1 MVNMQVRSIREAQ
14 VSGKRALVRVDF
26 NVPIKDGK
34 VVDDLRIRAAV
45 PTLEFLQHAGASKIV
60 LLTHVGRP
68 EGKVVEGLRVAPVE
82 ARLRELT
89 AVPFELRENLRFD
102 PREEKNDEGFARE
115 LAALGDVYVNDAFA
129 VSHRASASLV
139 AITKFLPSYAGLLVE
154 EEINRLSKAL
164 TPPAGA
170 VAVIGGAKFETKQPL
185 IAKLLSRYSALL
197 LGGALGND
205 VIKARGMPF
214 GASLISSVPVPINI
228 ASDEKL
234 FVASDVI
241 LRRKESGETRE
252 ALVNDIRSL
261 EAIVDIGPRTAGQW
275 AAMLAQAPFV
285 LWNGPMGVYEEGFT
299 AGTEAL
305 AGALA
310 TSGAEAVV
318 GGGDTAAAIA
328 KFSFDTEK
336 VFIST
341 GGGAMLEFLTAGTL
355 PALEPLKK

>member
-1 MVNMQVRSIREAQ
+1 MQVKTIREAD

-34 VVDDLRIRAAV
+34 VADDLRIRAV
-45 PTLEFLQHAGASKIV
+45 LPTLEFLEQAGASKII
-60 LLTHVGRP
+60 LLTHLGRP

-82 ARLRELT
+82 AHLRELT
-89 AVPFELRENLRFD
+89 RVPFELKENLRFD
-102 PREEKNDEGFARE
+102 PREEANDEGFAKE

-154 EEINRLSKAL
+154 EEITQLSKAL
-164 TPPAGA
+164 MPPRGA

-185 IAKLLSRYSALL
+185 ISKLLSSYVAVL

-214 GASLISSVPVPINI
+214 GASLVSPAPVPIDI

-234 FVASDVI
+234 FVASDVAV
-241 LRRKESGETRE
+241 RDASTKEARE
-252 ALVNDIRSL
+252 ALVNDIRMN
-261 EAIVDIGPRTAGQW
+261 EEIVDIGPRTSGQW
-275 AAMLAQAPFV
+275 AAMLGQAPFV
-285 LWNGPMGVYEEGFT
+285 LWNGPMGVYEDGFV

-305 AGALA
+305 ASALA
-310 TSGAEAVV
+310 KSGAFAVV
-318 GGGDTAAAIA
+318 GGGDTAAAVA
-328 KFSFDTEK
+328 KFSFDSK
-336 VFIST
+336 RVFVST

-355 PALEPLKK
+355 PALEALKK